1 MQQRQA
7 EVLQLSFVEFKK
19 GAYILVDG
27 AENSERFFIIQS
39 GKVSYSNSLDPGKN
53 ATKILTTGDFVGV
66 IPCMSCHSQIENAI
80 ALTDVKCISVPKG
93 QYPELI
99 AKNIPVAL
107 KIIRTFATRTREMNE
122 QLTQLTLKNVSQDTP
137 EHIFDVAQF
146 YDKTGRTDIATYAY
160 YRYLKE
166 CPKGAHT
173 AFAQKRFVAL
183 KPASK
188 AVYFEPTEELVRR
201 YPQETMIMS
210 ESQSGSEMFVI
221 QDGQV
226 SISKVVDGNEVILAV
241 LKKGDMFGEMAILE
255 NKPRSASAIA
265 HQDCVLMVIN
275 RSNFNQMVSSQPQ
288 LITRLTTTLA
298 ERLWSMY
305 RQLGNTCLREP
316 MHKVIDM
323 LALQLEK
330 TRRFS
335 GSFQTDYSV
344 NDIINMCGIPQQ
356 LQPQAYVQIHS
367 EPSIKIVQNKIFV
380 PDCAEIIKAAA
391 FFRKQEATSSKSQG
405 KPV

>member
-1 MQQRQA
+1 
-7 EVLQLSFVEFKK
+7 
-19 GAYILVDG
+19 
-27 AENSERFFIIQS
+27 
-39 GKVSYSNSLDPGKN
+39 
-53 ATKILTTGDFVGV
+53 
-66 IPCMSCHSQIENAI
+66 MSCHSQIENAI
-80 ALTDVKCISVPKG
+80 ALTDVKCISVPKS

-210 ESQSGSEMFVI
+210 ESQSGSEMIVI

-226 SISKVVDGNEVILAV
+226 S
-241 LKKGDMFGEMAILE
+241 
-255 NKPRSASAIA
+255 
-265 HQDCVLMVIN
+265 
-275 RSNFNQMVSSQPQ
+275 
-288 LITRLTTTLA
+288 
-298 ERLWSMY
+298 
-305 RQLGNTCLREP
+305 
-316 MHKVIDM
+316 
-323 LALQLEK
+323 K
-330 TRRFS
+330 TK
-335 GSFQTDYSV
+335 D
-344 NDIINMCGIPQQ
+344 
-356 LQPQAYVQIHS
+356 
-367 EPSIKIVQNKIFV
+367 
-380 PDCAEIIKAAA
+380 
-391 FFRKQEATSSKSQG
+391 
-405 KPV
+405 